1 MRKSL
6 LLVVISVLLLTSC
19 STTGNMPK
27 TTINGATVGGGS
39 GYCVSL
45 SALVGA
51 LVGGFMGTFLASG
64 QGQQGTAAV
73 GWGTASTAGGAF
85 AGAMAGY
92 LACAPSTTST
102 AASEPKSL

>member
-1 MRKSL
+1 MKRL
-6 LLVVISVLLLTSC
+6 AVIVLAVMLVGC

-27 TTINGATVGGGS
+27 TTINGATIGGGS

-92 LACAPSTTST
+92 LACGPSTTST
-102 AASEPKSL
+102 AASEAKPI